1 LHEAAIKKIMFE
13 LDQIQTL
20 IDSYDDLIQKATKE
34 MPNLIELT
42 ALAAV
47 LHSFYNGIEN
57 IFQIILKKI
66 DRQTINSSKW
76 HKELLLAMSE
86 QNAQRNAVIS
96 IKTMLLLPQYLSF
109 RHFYRHSYSFYLNW
123 EDMKPLINSLNA
135 IWDDFLIEAKEFLT
149 QLDQN

>member
-1 LHEAAIKKIMFE
+1 MFE

-20 IDSYDDLIQKATKE
+20 IDSYDELIQKATKE
-34 MPNLIELT
+34 APNLIELT

-76 HKELLLAMSE
+76 HKELLLTMSE

-96 IKTMLLLPQYLSF
+96 IKTMLPLSRYLSF

-123 EDMKPLINSLNA
+123 DDMKPLINSLNE

-149 QLDQN
+149 QLCQN

>member
-1 LHEAAIKKIMFE
+1 MFE

-20 IDSYDDLIQKATKE
+20 IDSYDELIQKATKE
-34 MPNLIELT
+34 VPNLIELT

-66 DRQTINSSKW
+66 DRQTINNSKW
-76 HKELLLAMSE
+76 HKELLLAMSK

-96 IKTMLLLPQYLSF
+96 IETMLLLSQYLSF

-123 EDMKPLINSLNA
+123 DDMKPLINSLNE
-135 IWDDFLIEAKEFLT
+135 IWNDFLIEAKEFLT
-149 QLDQN
+149 QLGQN